1 MHHSDRGL
9 QYCFD
14 AYQDL
19 LSSNNVRCS
28 MTESCDAY
36 QNAVVERINGILK
49 HEFIMGVTT
58 SDLELMRKLIAPS
71 IQIYNQERPH
81 WSCWMDTPNN
91 MDKQKSIKIR
101 RYKTKVEMRAS
112 SHLY

>member
-81 WSCWMDTPNN
+81 WSCWMNTPNN
-91 MDKQKSIKIR
+91 IHKQKSIKIR